1 VRPAASLTRTQTSDT
16 AEALTALILPAHAP
30 TDSFGLWPD
39 KRLLRGF
46 QRCVQ
51 LVSEI
56 DLQEYSNDAAASK
69 LAATNVNE
77 ISFLSQQVIEPA
89 YQMLSFYLRHLAV
102 AYDNLPKGRERDVP
116 GLREIF
122 GSDHSQL
129 PGKVIR

>member
-1 VRPAASLTRTQTSDT
+1 MC
-16 AEALTALILPAHAP
+16 AP

-56 DLQEYSNDAAASK
+56 DLQEYSADAAASASAHDPS
-69 LAATNVNE
+69 LSASNVNE

-102 AYDNLPKGRERDVP
+102 ACALRDVACVR
-116 GLREIF
+116 G
-122 GSDHSQL
+122 
-129 PGKVIR
+129 